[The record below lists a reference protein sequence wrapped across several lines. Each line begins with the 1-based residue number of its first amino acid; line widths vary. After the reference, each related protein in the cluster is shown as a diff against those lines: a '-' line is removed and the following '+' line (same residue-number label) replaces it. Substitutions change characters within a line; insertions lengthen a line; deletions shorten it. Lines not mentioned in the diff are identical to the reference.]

1 MITQNTKDT
10 PGLLLPP
17 NLLDIPDDLRNLG
30 ILDTLGDPDNPDDE
44 YNDPH
49 FLARE
54 HFDFNIKGG
63 WHGKH
68 TPIFI
73 NTFKWE
79 K

>member
-1 MITQNTKDT
+1 M
-10 PGLLLPP
+10 
-17 NLLDIPDDLRNLG
+17 
-30 ILDTLGDPDNPDDE
+30 GDPDNPNDE

-73 NTFKWE
+73 NTFKWD